1 MVVQIRTEGSYAC
14 KDRVVARRLFRS
26 RRYMIKNFEE
36 FARWNLILFSKKKY
50 LEIKLKYFLVFRNG
64 RGKILSDSWQWIEHV
79 VSTHNPDPTPSDYPR
94 AFQASPAFGSL
105 YGAEYQFSYRN
116 IAIDDDVP
124 CASCLS
130 THASSVIMIPAK
142 TTCPTGWTVQY
153 SGVLTADAN
162 WPDHTGREFLCLDE
176 NPEYMTEG
184 ARM

>member
-1 MVVQIRTEGSYAC
+1 MAGGRYFQTHGSGLNTLC
-14 KDRVVARRLFRS
+14 LP
-26 RRYMIKNFEE
+26 
-36 FARWNLILFSKKKY
+36 
-50 LEIKLKYFLVFRNG
+50 
-64 RGKILSDSWQWIEHV
+64 
-79 VSTHNPDPTPSDYPR
+79 HNPDPTPSDYPR

-124 CASCLS
+124 CASCLL

-162 WPDHTGREFLCLDE
+162 WPDHTGREFLCVDG

-184 ARM
+184 ARMKDYNGHLFFPVRAVCGSLPCPPYSNQQLVSCAVCSK